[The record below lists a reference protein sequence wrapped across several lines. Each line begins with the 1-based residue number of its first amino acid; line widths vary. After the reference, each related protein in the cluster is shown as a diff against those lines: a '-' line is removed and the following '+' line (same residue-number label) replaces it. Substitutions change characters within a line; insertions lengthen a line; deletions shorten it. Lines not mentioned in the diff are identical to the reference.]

1 MCSHALRCWNANVVS
16 STLWPDSMLVFFNV
30 INFKAKTWESSA
42 VTNPWQVIRD
52 RLQGFAYSLVVT
64 YCTGLYA
71 GASITLDGN
80 KSYTFKTRP
89 PVLPGRPGANLSL
102 SVFSQEGGVSRLER
116 TLEFQPTSRP
126 YYLVQKELFEKGA
139 SQQQSSSDA
148 WTGVF
153 NYTIPWKPMTSECGY
168 AKSLPIPFCNGL
180 NEGVDSACDGFCGA
194 IASHVS
200 LETMKEAL
208 QVPARSVCFF
218 MFFPFLFVRWRGMVD

>member
-1 MCSHALRCWNANVVS
+1 MRYGEL
-16 STLWPDSMLVFFNV
+16 
-30 INFKAKTWESSA
+30 NFVTRLHVGNLECNFRAETGFSSA
-42 VTNPWQVIRD
+42 VTTPWQVIRD
-52 RLQGFAYSLVVT
+52 RLQGFAYSLVIT
-64 YCTGLYA
+64 YCTGLFA

-89 PVLPGRPGANLSL
+89 PKLPGLPGANLSL
-102 SVFSQEGGVSRLER
+102 SVFSQEGSESHLER

-126 YYLVQKELFEKGA
+126 YYLVQKQLFEKGA

-180 NEGVDSACDGFCGA
+180 SEGVGSACDGFCGA

-208 QVPARSVCFF
+208 QVPARFRFCFL
-218 MFFPFLFVRWRGMVD
+218 FLFVSWRVMVR